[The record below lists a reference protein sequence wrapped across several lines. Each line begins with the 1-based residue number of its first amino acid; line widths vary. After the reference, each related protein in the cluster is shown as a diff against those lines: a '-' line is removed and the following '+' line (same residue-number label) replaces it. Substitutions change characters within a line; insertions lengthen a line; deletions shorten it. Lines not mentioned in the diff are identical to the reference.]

1 MNALQKIKDRKGLRE
16 SLSNIGWLS
25 GDRVLRMFG
34 AVVVGTAVARYL
46 GPSQFGLLNY
56 GLAIYALF
64 NTISNLGLDF
74 LVVRDVALDEN
85 REPQI
90 LGTTFVLKGLAS
102 VLTTLGAIIA
112 TRILEPRNTTLI
124 IIVALMSFASIAQA
138 LDVIDYYFQAR
149 TRSRYVVVP
158 RNVIFVTAS
167 VARLVAV
174 FLHGSLLVFAWI
186 GAIEILMTELGLIV
200 SYLIFRRPLPRWN
213 WKMPYAKGILVESW
227 PLLLSSFMIM
237 IYMRSDQVLLGRMAP
252 SAVVGHYTAAVRL
265 SEIWYSIPLIICASV
280 MPNLLKGRA
289 ANPQLYYGRL
299 QRLYDSMVFLSVAVA
314 ISTQFAGP
322 LVIRILYGRS
332 YAPAA
337 GMLAVHIWTG
347 VFVFVGCVSGQQ
359 FVQEKLTISS
369 LQRTVLGAVL
379 NVVLNILLIPRWGG
393 IGSALA
399 TLVAQGVAS
408 YFADAI
414 DSRTRHIFRMKTRA
428 YLQFWMVP
436 RLLLREAAE

>member
-1 MNALQKIKDRKGLRE
+1 MNALHKIKSRKGLRE

-25 GDRVLRMFG
+25 GDRILRMFG

-74 LVVRDVALDEN
+74 LVVRDVALDEE

-90 LGTTFVLKGLAS
+90 LGTAFVLKGLAS

-112 TRILEPRNTTLI
+112 ARILEPGNATLI

-149 TRSRYVVVP
+149 TRSSYVVVP
-158 RNVIFVTAS
+158 RNVAFVAAS
-167 VARLVAV
+167 LARLAAI

-186 GAIEILMTELGLIV
+186 GALEVLVAELGLVV
-200 SYLIFRRPLPRWN
+200 SYFIFRRPLPRWN
-213 WKMPYAKGILVESW
+213 WRIPYAKGLLVESW

-237 IYMRSDQVLLGRMAP
+237 IYMRSDQVLLGKMAP

-289 ANPQLYYGRL
+289 ANPQLYYDRL

-314 ISTQFAGP
+314 ICTQFAGP
-322 LVIRILYGRS
+322 LVIRLLYGQS

-359 FVQEKLTISS
+359 FVQEKLTVSS
-369 LQRTVLGAVL
+369 MQRTVLGAII

-408 YFADAI
+408 YFADAL

-428 YLQFWMVP
+428 YLHFWTLP
-436 RLLLREAAE
+436 RLLLKEAAQ

>member
-1 MNALQKIKDRKGLRE
+1 MNALQKIKSRKGLRE
-16 SLSNIGWLS
+16 SLGNIGWLG

-34 AVVVGTAVARYL
+34 GVVVGTAVARYL

-56 GLAIYALF
+56 GLAVYGLF

-85 REPQI
+85 RESKI
-90 LGTTFVLKGLAS
+90 LGTAFVLKGLAS
-102 VLTTLGAIIA
+102 VLTTLGAITA
-112 TRILEPRNTTLI
+112 TWILEPGNATLI

-158 RNVIFVTAS
+158 RNVAFVASS
-167 VARLVAV
+167 VARLVAI
-174 FLHGSLLVFAWI
+174 FLHGSLLAFAWI
-186 GAIEILMTELGLIV
+186 GALEVLVAELGLVV
-200 SYLIFRRPLPRWN
+200 SYLIVRRPFSRWN
-213 WKMPYAKGILVESW
+213 WRMPYAKGLLVESW

-237 IYMRSDQVLLGRMAP
+237 IYMRSDQVLLGKMAP

-289 ANPQLYYGRL
+289 ANPQLYYDRL

-314 ISTQFAGP
+314 ICTQFAGP

-359 FVQEKLTISS
+359 FVQERLTVSS
-369 LQRTVLGAVL
+369 MQRTVLGAII

-393 IGSALA
+393 IGSAMA
-399 TLVAQGVAS
+399 TLIAQGVAS
-408 YFADAI
+408 YFADAF

-428 YLQFWMVP
+428 YLHFWALP
-436 RLLLREAAE
+436 RLVLKEATE